1 MINQAVKEIYFSQ
14 IFIKIFSAGILIML
28 LSCVFEWIR
37 LEGLA
42 LFFGADIIK
51 LFQNL
56 KIITVTV
63 SILCALW
70 IWAGIIINKKN
81 LRFVSISSGLV
92 MLVFFYMAY
101 SVFISENVKENEK
114 ITSGIVLILYG
125 LLYVI
130 PIILALK
137 NNFKTLYMN
146 TNLTLFFILF
156 CQVYMS
162 IKFNDSAVKALGM
175 ILQYTFYLSILGTLM
190 ALVSSIMLTI
200 KIKPNIH
207 HTENTVNT
215 LDNTTL
221 TIYKRK

>member
-1 MINQAVKEIYFSQ
+1 MINQAVKKIYFSQ
-14 IFIKIFSAGILIML
+14 IFAKIFSAGILIML
-28 LSCVFEWIR
+28 LSCIFQWIKI
-37 LEGLA
+37 EGLA
-42 LFFGADIIK
+42 LFFATDILK

-70 IWAGIIINKKN
+70 VWAGIILNEKN

-101 SVFISENVKENEK
+101 SIFISENVKENDK
-114 ITSGIVLILYG
+114 IISGIVLILYG
-125 LLYVI
+125 LLYII
-130 PIILALK
+130 PIILATK

-162 IKFNDSAVKALGM
+162 VKFSDSAVKALGM
-175 ILQYTFYLSILGTLM
+175 ILQYTFYLSILGTLT

-207 HTENTVNT
+207 QTENTVNAPDDT
-215 LDNTTL
+215 ES
-221 TIYKRK
+221 